1 MPMPPYPVLCYA
13 RGCSRPAAYK
23 VAARWSDGN
32 THELKTYY
40 LTCPDCLPR
49 LFAEA
54 VVKRA
59 ACRLAPGETL
69 EEPGIYELHRGERDK
84 TLKRR
89 TDLEAELKEKRVDS
103 RGGP

>member
-1 MPMPPYPVLCYA
+1 MPPYPVLCYA

-40 LTCPDCLPR
+40 LACPDCLPR

-69 EEPGIYELHRGERDK
+69 EEPGVYELHRGERDK

-89 TDLEAELKEKRVDS
+89 TDLEAKAWS
-103 RGGP
+103 PGGTTDGSQG